1 MYAASKEGKYLLVNY
16 WVYGLLWALEG
27 IAWEEAYLSR
37 TTVVLAEIAA
47 HDPGGNWANRPSN
60 SLTDIFLP
68 RMPHTL
74 ASVEKR
80 QAALKIICTEQPEVA
95 WKLLESLLPNQHL
108 TTTSNIISPEY
119 TGIFLIKQ
127 LVKG

>member
-1 MYAASKEGKYLLVNY
+1 
-16 WVYGLLWALEG
+16 
-27 IAWEEAYLSR
+27 LSR

-68 RMPHTL
+68 WKPHTL

-80 QAALKIICTEQPEVA
+80 QAALKIICRAAYDLAQIDLNNDQIEVY
-95 WKLLESLLPNQHL
+95 LSML
-108 TTTSNIISPEY
+108 
-119 TGIFLIKQ
+119 
-127 LVKG
+127 